1 MHFTRTISSVKTK
14 SNQFHSRQH
23 TKLLILMAV
32 AYSSIRRIRHSTK
45 RIIMFG
51 PRDHWPKNCSLTL
64 RLMLPVWGRFF
75 TDFSDFTKSLLKT
88 HERPILRLFMDKLEG
103 FKWGI
108 FESAITKSRLT
119 YEPKVKTCFTCLR
132 TRPVD
137 DFSATK
143 QKKSISH
150 CKSCDRTGYRG
161 KALKSYQWKTVFQ
174 NHMMRITTN

>member
-1 MHFTRTISSVKTK
+1 
-14 SNQFHSRQH
+14 
-23 TKLLILMAV
+23 
-32 AYSSIRRIRHSTK
+32 
-45 RIIMFG
+45 
-51 PRDHWPKNCSLTL
+51 
-64 RLMLPVWGRFF
+64 
-75 TDFSDFTKSLLKT
+75 
-88 HERPILRLFMDKLEG
+88 MDKLEV

-161 KALKSYQWKTVFQ
+161 RALKSDQSKNGLSEPYDADNDQLEFEKKEQIGRGLDAFDKKGV
-174 NHMMRITTN
+174 NLSECYDS